1 MVHGLVLPAGV
12 VDCGSAPEPTH
23 DTRPEVDYRVKCE
36 AIKASTAPMVDT
48 AAARLTA
55 GDFDPLLARL
65 VAAPKI
71 LVPPV
76 DYEDWL
82 ARKKVGDIVSP
93 AFFVGRAAAAGAGPP
108 GTPVPRLQPVVAFA
122 NLRILAINSD
132 KTMMVEFLTDLCA
145 FDADGNVVMMR
156 PDGCADDFIHT
167 GDKERVGTLRFGP

>member
-48 AAARLTA
+48 AAARLKA

-108 GTPVPRLQPVVAFA
+108 GYRRFDLGHGRRSAACCGEGGREVRAFA
-122 NLRILAINSD
+122 QAALRCSEQLA
-132 KTMMVEFLTDLCA
+132 F
-145 FDADGNVVMMR
+145 GQRGR
-156 PDGCADDFIHT
+156 PRVRQVRPGANGRGCRAA
-167 GDKERVGTLRFGP
+167 GL